1 MRNWTRRWF
10 VLKQSGQIP
19 GQYVLEYYTD
29 ETCRKLK
36 GRVDLD
42 QCEQVDAGLSLNC
55 PRKSYPFMFDVK
67 TSKRVYYLVAKT
79 EAEMNRWIECICSVC
94 GLKVH
99 YEESIDYRYSP
110 QPSQECVV
118 SASGVG
124 GNNNNSNS
132 NSPPV
137 SNASSTLNT
146 VVIKSEPRSS
156 SSSEANKS
164 HMNKKKYESS
174 GPYVPIWETNT
185 GKPIFERP
193 PLKENTSR
201 ENIVDIPVKQ
211 SAAIDDDAYD
221 VPRPL
226 NLASEIAKSSD
237 NILYKVPPVQKF
249 LNGDS
254 ITPPKVNWKTHPN
267 PDSVTFATD
276 VGRSS
281 VRSCGQG
288 QPSKEPT
295 LETRR
300 ASTPTANYYNS
311 ESIVLNESIQ
321 KPPPPRP
328 PKPESLRKT
337 RNNSES
343 CISTHTD
350 ASSSSLDTA
359 AFMEDK
365 TSQKDDYS
373 PTTKVPLP
381 STLIKQHPQSPDEMY
396 DIPRPSEHQQPVTD
410 ILNAAVPVLPNS
422 LKRSG
427 RHSYTN
433 APPGHISTKESIFIY
448 DTKPCLP
455 TTCDDQVVSM
465 DSEGSDRSPVTPNS
479 ALYTN
484 LSSNTFSKG
493 ITPPAVNRDL
503 KPRRK
508 SSDSDAAPS
517 PTTTTAGF
525 TLCPP
530 PAVSE
535 VYNKKAF
542 RKHRYLFVKIVKR
555 FICCFSSPNRA
566 LNGTPPRIPSRG
578 RQIVHSRE
586 PSASEDDS
594 TFTRSRKESTEDQVR
609 QTVPVPRK
617 QPPAECG
624 EIQYL
629 DLSLDSDNTSPAVR
643 LGSGS
648 DTHKSLQ
655 SLTKESTENSVAA
668 AGPDSGSTVYKTVDF
683 LKTKAF
689 NKLRLNLEE
698 SHRSSQ

>member
-1 MRNWTRRWF
+1 MDTGIVLSGYLTKSSSERRIWKANWTERWF

-36 GRVDLD
+36 GRIDLD
-42 QCEQVDAGLSLNC
+42 QCEQVDAGLNFGS
-55 PRKSYPFMFDVK
+55 RKSHPYMFDVK

-79 EAEMNRWIECICSVC
+79 EADMSRWIECICAVC

-99 YEESIDYRYSP
+99 YEESVDYRYSP

-118 SASGVG
+118 SASAPSANNTTTSSV
-124 GNNNNSNS
+124 NYVAIKTEPKSSINNNSTKS
-132 NSPPV
+132 SP
-137 SNASSTLNT
+137 
-146 VVIKSEPRSS
+146 
-156 SSSEANKS
+156 
-164 HMNKKKYESS
+164 KKKYEPS

-201 ENIVDIPVKQ
+201 ENINIPAAKHAISDEAYDIPRPI
-211 SAAIDDDAYD
+211 AASD
-221 VPRPL
+221 
-226 NLASEIAKSSD
+226 NSKSSD
-237 NILYKVPPVQKF
+237 NILDKVPPVQKCV
-249 LNGDS
+249 NGES
-254 ITPPKVNWKTHPN
+254 AVPPKVNWKTHPN
-267 PDSVTFATD
+267 PDSVTLTGD
-276 VGRSS
+276 VGRNS

-288 QPSKEPT
+288 QSPKEC

-300 ASTPTANYYNS
+300 ASTPSGLYYNNECIIQS
-311 ESIVLNESIQ
+311 ETQQ

-350 ASSSSLDTA
+350 ASSSSIETRA
-359 AFMEDK
+359 VSEEK
-365 TSQKDDYS
+365 SKEDYS

-381 STLIKQHPQSPDEMY
+381 NTAKQTPLSPDEMY
-396 DIPRPSEHQQPVTD
+396 DIPKPAELQAAVGD
-410 ILNAAVPVLPNS
+410 ILHANVPVLPNS
-422 LKRSG
+422 LKRPG

-455 TTCDDQVVSM
+455 TACDDAIASI

-479 ALYTN
+479 ALYGN
-484 LSSNTFSKG
+484 FAALKG
-493 ITPPAVNRDL
+493 MTPPAVNRDL

-508 SSDSDAAPS
+508 STDSDAAPS
-517 PTTTTAGF
+517 PTTSTSGF
-525 TLCPP
+525 TLSPP
-530 PAVSE
+530 PAVSDA
-535 VYNKKAF
+535 YNKKTF
-542 RKHRYLFVKIVKR
+542 RKH
-555 FICCFSSPNRA
+555 SPNRL
-566 LNGTPPRIPSRG
+566 LNGTPPRVPSRG

-586 PSASEDDS
+586 PSASEEDVV
-594 TFTRSRKESTEDQVR
+594 RNRKDANDDQVNEVHALVLINHSLIFKAR

-617 QPPAECG
+617 APSECG

-629 DLSLDSDNTSPAVR
+629 DLSLDTDNHSPTLRHGNGAENHKSSLSLSKDNESSVSA
-643 LGSGS
+643 LAS
-648 DTHKSLQ
+648 DT
-655 SLTKESTENSVAA
+655 
-668 AGPDSGSTVYKTVDF
+668 GSTVYKTVDF

-689 NKLRLNLEE
+689 NELRLNWSE
-698 SHRSSQ
+698 SHRSTQ